1 MSEQLR
7 ESLSAVMDG
16 EAGEFELK
24 RVLNELSANEEL
36 RGTWE
41 RYHLVRSLLRREL
54 GRGAPIDFTER
65 LWARIEADDSYVET
79 ADAPVEGR
87 VGRRWLGPATGVA
100 VAAAVAFTVILG
112 FNLTPS
118 DTNEPDAVVA
128 EAAVTLEPRTQRVSI
143 VEDPNPSLH
152 AYPSRLDMQRAR
164 SYMLHHAQHAA
175 LNEQGSVLPFAK
187 VAAFETR

>member
-7 ESLSAVMDG
+7 ESLSAAMDG

-54 GRGAPIDFTER
+54 GRGAPADLTER
-65 LWARIEADDSYVET
+65 LWARIEADDSYVEAT
-79 ADAPVEGR
+79 DTPVEGQA
-87 VGRRWLGPATGVA
+87 GRRWLGPATGVA

-118 DTNEPDAVVA
+118 ESKDADAVVA
-128 EAAVTLEPRTQRVSI
+128 EAAVTLEPQTQRVSI
-143 VEDPNPSLH
+143 ESPEPPLH
-152 AYPSRLDMQRAR
+152 AYPTRLDMQRAR